1 MLSKKQVKAIRK
13 SIKLFSDDMQNA
25 FKKECY
31 CMNINYTDGTSQK
44 CSFKRLKTALK
55 HLNIIIEYDLYTAK
69 IKEIY
74 FTLQSINNLF
84 EIALYLD
91 GKLELL

>member
-13 SIKLFSDDMQNA
+13 SVKVFSDNTQNN

-31 CMNINYTDGTSQK
+31 CMNIDYTDGTSQK
-44 CSFKRLKTALK
+44 CSFKRLKSALK
-55 HLNIIIEYDLYTAK
+55 QLDTIIKYDLYTAK
-69 IKEIY
+69 VKEIY
-74 FTLQSINNLF
+74 FTLQSMDNLF
-84 EIALYLD
+84 EIALYLN

>member
-55 HLNIIIEYDLYTAK
+55 YLDTIIKYDLYTAK
-69 IKEIY
+69 VKEIY

>member
-1 MLSKKQVKAIRK
+1 MLSKKQIKAIRK
-13 SIKLFSDDMQNA
+13 SVKAFSDNMQDT

-31 CMNINYTDGTSQK
+31 YMNIDYTDGTSQK

-55 HLNIIIEYDLYTAK
+55 HLDTIIEYDLYTAK
-69 IKEIY
+69 VKEIY
-74 FTLQSINNLF
+74 FTLQSMDNLF

>member
-13 SIKLFSDDMQNA
+13 SVKVFSDNTQNN
-25 FKKECY
+25 FKKEYY
-31 CMNINYTDGTSQK
+31 CLYIEYTDNTNNRY
-44 CSFKRLKTALK
+44 CYKRLKTTLK
-55 HLNIIIEYDLYTAK
+55 QLDTIIKYDLYTAK
-69 IKEIY
+69 VKEIY
-74 FTLQSINNLF
+74 FTLQSINDLF

>member
-13 SIKLFSDDMQNA
+13 SIKLFSDNMQDT

-31 CMNINYTDGTSQK
+31 CMNIDYTDGTSQK

-55 HLNIIIEYDLYTAK
+55 YLDTIIKYDLYAAK
-69 IKEIY
+69 VKEIY

>member
-13 SIKLFSDDMQNA
+13 SVKAFSDSTQDT

-31 CMNINYTDGTSQK
+31 CMNIDYTDGTSQK

-69 IKEIY
+69 VKEIY

>member
-13 SIKLFSDDMQNA
+13 SIKLFSDDAQDT

-31 CMNINYTDGTSQK
+31 CVNIDYTDGTSQK
-44 CSFKRLKTALK
+44 CSFKRLKSALK
-55 HLNIIIEYDLYTAK
+55 YLDTIIKYDLYTAK
-69 IKEIY
+69 VKEIY
-74 FTLQSINNLF
+74 FTLQSIDNLF

>member
-1 MLSKKQVKAIRK
+1 MLSKKQVKAIHK
-13 SIKLFSDDMQNA
+13 SVKVFSDNTQNN
-25 FKKECY
+25 FKKEYY
-31 CMNINYTDGTSQK
+31 CMIIDYTDGTSQK

-55 HLNIIIEYDLYTAK
+55 HLDIIIEYDLYTSK
-69 IKEIY
+69 VKEIY
-74 FTLQSINNLF
+74 FTLQSMDNLF